1 MMLKIENI
9 SVSFKQG
16 QKLIPVLTAL
26 DLRLVNKG
34 IVTIVG
40 KSGSG
45 KTTLLRVASG
55 LLGVDSGKVFIDSNE
70 ITDMDNERRRVFC
83 SKYIGFVWQ
92 DFKLIEEITVENNIL
107 LPIHIH
113 KKQLDKTFYA
123 HLIEQLGIQHLLKKY
138 PEQLSGGEKQRCAIA
153 RALITKPEI
162 LIADEPTGSLDV
174 NTADNI
180 IELFKNSIKEFAK
193 LIIIV
198 THDQKMAS
206 IGDEKYEM
214 VNGKVVMIE

>member
-1 MMLKIENI
+1 MIQVENVH
-9 SVSFKQG
+9 VSFKQG
-16 QKLIPVLTAL
+16 QKIIPVLTGL
-26 DLRLVNKG
+26 DLQLSDKG
-34 IVTIVG
+34 IVTVVG

-45 KTTLLRVASG
+45 KTTLLKVASG
-55 LLGVDSGKVFIDSNE
+55 LLAVDSGKVFIDSND
-70 ITDMDNERRRVFC
+70 ITCMDNEHRRVFC

-113 KKQLDKTFYA
+113 KKQLDRAFYEQLINKLDIK
-123 HLIEQLGIQHLLKKY
+123 HLIKKY

-153 RALITKPEI
+153 RALITKPKI

-174 NTADNI
+174 HTAENI
-180 IELFKNSIKEFAK
+180 IALFESSIKEFAE

-198 THDQKMAS
+198 THDPKLAN
-206 IGDEKYEM
+206 IGDKKYEM
-214 VNGKVVMIE
+214 VNGKVVMTE

>member
-1 MMLKIENI
+1 MINMKNV

-16 QKLIPVLTAL
+16 QKIITVLENL
-26 DLRLVNKG
+26 DLKLTEKG

-55 LLGVDSGKVFIDSNE
+55 LLSVDSGEVFINSNK
-70 ITDMDNERRRVFC
+70 ISCMDNEQRRVFC

-92 DFKLIEEITVENNIL
+92 DFKLIEEINVENNIL
-107 LPIHIH
+107 LPIHIQ
-113 KKQLDKTFYA
+113 KKKFDVVFYQKLIDK
-123 HLIEQLGIQHLLKKY
+123 LGIEQLLKKY

-153 RALITKPEI
+153 RALITKPKI

-174 NTADNI
+174 NTAENI
-180 IELFKNSIKEFAK
+180 IDLFKSSITEFAD

-198 THDQKMAS
+198 THDQKLAS
-206 IGDEKYEM
+206 IGNKKYEM
-214 VNGKVVMIE
+214 LNGKVVMIE